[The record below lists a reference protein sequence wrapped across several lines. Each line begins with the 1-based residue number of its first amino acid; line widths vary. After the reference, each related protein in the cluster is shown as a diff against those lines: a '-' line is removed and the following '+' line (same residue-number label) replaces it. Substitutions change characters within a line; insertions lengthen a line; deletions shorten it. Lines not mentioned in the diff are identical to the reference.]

1 MRTTGIV
8 GAGNVGANAAFFL
21 AERNV
26 GPVIARDIEEG
37 RATGKLL
44 DIMEAA
50 PLGRYH
56 FPLRGTD
63 SEAEVLESDVLLIA
77 AGATRAAGAS
87 RESLF
92 AENSALISELA
103 GKLKRFP
110 GVVVVATEPVDAMV
124 TLLVREAGLDSK
136 KVMGL
141 GGCLD
146 VARMR
151 FCIAREL
158 GCAVED
164 VDAMAVGRHDS
175 DIIIPLAYCK
185 VSGIPVEHLLA
196 ADTCRALAEEVRG
209 AGGQIVEQS
218 GRNAAFYA
226 PAAVAADVVEAVVRD
241 SGRMLSVS
249 SVLDGQLDARGV
261 ALSLPAMI
269 GADGVSRI
277 LEPKLSDEE
286 RKRFAASATA
296 VAKLIGKE

>member
-1 MRTTGIV
+1 MLTTGII

-26 GPVIARDIEEG
+26 GPVVVRDVEEG
-37 RATGKLL
+37 RATGKML

-56 FPLRGTD
+56 FPVRGTD
-63 SEAEVLESDVLLIA
+63 SEQEVLDSDVLLVA
-77 AGATRAAGAS
+77 AGATRVAGAS
-87 RESLF
+87 RESLL
-92 AENSALISELA
+92 AENRPLISGLA
-103 GKLKRFP
+103 GQLKGFG

-136 KVMGL
+136 RVMGL

-151 FCIAREL
+151 FCISREL

-175 DIIIPLAYCK
+175 DIIIPLSYSK
-185 VSGIPVEHLLA
+185 VSGIPVEHLLSA
-196 ADTCRALAEEVRG
+196 ETCRGLVEEVRG
-209 AGGQIVEQS
+209 AGERIVEQS
-218 GRNAAFYA
+218 GRSAAFYA
-226 PAAVAADVVEAVVRD
+226 PAAVAADVIEAVVRD
-241 SGRMLSVS
+241 SGRVLSVS

-269 GADGVSRI
+269 GAEGIRRI
-277 LEPKLSDEE
+277 LEPKLAGAE
-286 RKRFAASATA
+286 RKAFAQSASA
-296 VAKLIGKE
+296 VAELVG

>member
-26 GPVIARDIEEG
+26 GPVVVRDVEEG
-37 RATGKLL
+37 RATGKML

-56 FPLRGTD
+56 FPVRGTD
-63 SEAEVLESDVLLIA
+63 SEQEVLDSDVLLIA

-92 AENSALISELA
+92 TENRPLISGLA
-103 GKLKRFP
+103 GQLKGFG

-136 KVMGL
+136 RVMGL

-151 FCIAREL
+151 FCISREL

-175 DIIIPLAYCK
+175 DIIIPLAYSK
-185 VSGIPVEHLLA
+185 VSGIPVEHLLPEEM
-196 ADTCRALAEEVRG
+196 CRALIEEVRG
-209 AGGQIVEQS
+209 AGERIVEQS
-218 GRNAAFYA
+218 GRSAAFYA
-226 PAAVAADVVEAVVRD
+226 PAAVAADVIEAVVRD
-241 SGRMLSVS
+241 SGRVLSVS
-249 SVLDGQLDARGV
+249 SVLDARGV

-269 GADGVSRI
+269 GAEGIRRI
-277 LEPKLSDEE
+277 LEPKLAGAE
-286 RKRFAASATA
+286 RKAFAQSASA
-296 VAKLIGKE
+296 VAELVG